1 MGNSAEEKAH
11 KLAKILKYN
20 FLDIKLLCA
29 AITHRS
35 SSGTNNERLEFLG
48 DSVLNFVIATE
59 LYRRFPKAREGDL
72 TRLRA
77 ILVRGETVAE
87 VARDLGIG
95 QYLSLGLGE
104 QKSGGHQ
111 RESILADALEAIIG
125 AICLDANIEVCY
137 ARILEWYENRL
148 DALVP
153 NALQKDAKTQLQE
166 YLQARHL
173 PLPEYQVVEIL
184 GDPHNPIFQVN
195 CLISLLESPVVGRAS
210 SRRKAE
216 QNAAE
221 AALKVLNASA
231 RT

>member
-1 MGNSAEEKAH
+1 MRSSGEERAQ
-11 KLAKILKYN
+11 KLAKVLKHP
-20 FLDIKLLCA
+20 FQDIKLLCA

-48 DSVLNFVIATE
+48 DSILNFVIATE
-59 LYRRFPKAREGDL
+59 LYQRFPKAREGDL

-95 QYLSLGLGE
+95 QYLSLGIGE

-125 AICLDANIEVCY
+125 AIYLDSDIKTCY
-137 ARILEWYENRL
+137 HHILAWYESRL
-148 DALVP
+148 DTLVP
-153 NALQKDAKTQLQE
+153 NALQKDAKTRLQE

-173 PLPEYQVVEIL
+173 PLPEYQVMEIL
-184 GDPHNPIFQVN
+184 GDPHNPVFQVS
-195 CLISLLESPVVGRAS
+195 CKVTLLEAPVVGKAP

-221 AALKVLNASA
+221 ATLKVLKDA
-231 RT
+231 